1 MTVFDAD
8 TAVQRVG
15 PELFKARIDPKWWVI
30 RGPNGGYV
38 AAILQRAMTQAV
50 GDEGRP
56 ARSLTVQFLTPPEA
70 GPVEIHTR
78 IEREGRSLTSTSVR
92 LMQGERLIATAAGAF
107 SAGRHAIEYAEV
119 DMPDVP

>member
-38 AAILQRAMTQAV
+38 AAILQRAMTEAV
-50 GDEGRP
+50 GDPLRP
-56 ARSLTVQFLTPPEA
+56 ARSLAVQFLTPPEA
-70 GPVEIHTR
+70 GPVDIHTP
-78 IEREGRSLTSTSVR
+78 IER
-92 LMQGERLIATAAGAF
+92 QGGALSNTTARPGQSERPFPPPLAGL
-107 SAGRHAIEYAEV
+107 SGPPAGN
-119 DMPDVP
+119 